1 MSKAEEMIEVYG
13 IGEICLPSERASERE
28 RTHRVHTHTEG
39 RGTRPEEEGK
49 EALGR
54 HGAAS
59 ISRSRTRSVQSGGME
74 IWIESPACSLRSSD
88 G

>member
-13 IGEICLPSERASERE
+13 IGEICLPSEREQ
-28 RTHRVHTHTEG
+28 THRMHTHTEG
-39 RGTRPEEEGK
+39 RGTRTEEGK

-59 ISRSRTRSVQSGGME
+59 ISRSRTRSVQSGV
-74 IWIESPACSLRSSD
+74 WIESPARSLRSSD

>member
-13 IGEICLPSERASERE
+13 IGEICLPSERASESGPIE
-28 RTHRVHTHTEG
+28 CTRTPRG
-39 RGTRPEEEGK
+39 RGTRTEEGK

-74 IWIESPACSLRSSD
+74 IWIESPASSLRSSD